1 MGWKASMIIIHQP
14 GEVNHRELLK
24 RLGFINLNKIA
35 DQPLG
40 SAVYLREEKI
50 YIGNYKNNLLICEAN
65 LPYTFFNEK
74 PVFTEELL
82 THIFPD
88 KEIAVIVLHS
98 VVNLWGFSII
108 KNSKRIRTRAGDHTG
123 NLIDFGAPLKEEEY
137 LLGKSFIDEE
147 TGKRMYLLDGWKE
160 PCTEDATGEE
170 FVFAICSRYF
180 GQKLSEA
187 DELFDTELT
196 GYEVAKNLPARPRPW
211 WKVW

>member
-1 MGWKASMIIIHQP
+1 MIIIHQP

-35 DQPLG
+35 DLHPG
-40 SAVYLREEKI
+40 SAIFPPADRI
-50 YIGNYKNNLLICEAN
+50 YIGNYQNNLLICEAY
-65 LPYTFFNEK
+65 LPYTFFSEQ
-74 PVFTEELL
+74 PPFTEELL

-98 VVNLWGFSII
+98 TVNLWGFSII
-108 KNSKRIRTRAGDHTG
+108 KNGKRLRTRAGDYTG
-123 NLIDFGAPLKEEEY
+123 NLIAFGAPLKEEEY

-147 TGKRMYLLDGWKE
+147 TGERMYLLDGWKE

-170 FVFAICSRYF
+170 FVFAVCARYF
-180 GQKLSEA
+180 GQKLDEA
-187 DELFDTELT
+187 DELFDTEFT
-196 GYEVAKNLPARPRPW
+196 GYEVAKNLPARRKPW